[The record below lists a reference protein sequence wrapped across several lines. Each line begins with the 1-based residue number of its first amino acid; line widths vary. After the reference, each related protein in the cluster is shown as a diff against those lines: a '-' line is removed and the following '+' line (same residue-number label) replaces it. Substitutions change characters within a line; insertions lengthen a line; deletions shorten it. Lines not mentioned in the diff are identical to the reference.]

1 VSSLNCLFNDY
12 VCMFVYVQVLL
23 DILKNSNHDDK
34 HSNNSGEPSKHQH
47 GHGHSHAHTVPLTII
62 YVSRRDEAEA
72 LSDYINNTILTSSKH
87 TPHSSSSAQISTIR
101 STFYHAGMTMEQR
114 THIQKQFLSTHTSPH
129 STSTHST
136 TKHTTNTKQG
146 TNKQTRI
153 IVATVAFGLG
163 IDKADI
169 RQIIHYSIPHNV
181 ESYVQECGRA
191 GRDGS
196 VSVCRL
202 LAADNDVVRNV
213 SACLLSVSVCRAQVV
228 ALLVSV
234 FRLCVSVHPQTQKQ
248 PQPQT
253 DLLNGDGNV
262 SAVSVSVDSCNLEAI
277 AQELDTTGKWCK
289 HTSLHRK
296 C

>member
-1 VSSLNCLFNDY
+1 
-12 VCMFVYVQVLL
+12 MFVYVQVLL

-34 HSNNSGEPSKHQH
+34 HSNNSGEPSEHGHGH

-72 LSDYINNTILTSSKH
+72 LSDYINNTILTTSKH

-114 THIQKQFLSTHTSPH
+114 THIQKQFLSTHSTNTH
-129 STSTHST
+129 STNRNST
-136 TKHTTNTKQG
+136 TKHTTNTKQS

-202 LAADNDVVRNV
+202 LVADNDVVRNV